1 MSTQKNLGF
10 IIAVVAGVVGLLAF
24 FFLPFFSVF
33 GIFSL
38 TGQQVASLTSQNAN
52 SQVLEQY
59 QWLQLLWALPIGAVI
74 IIALGL
80 IPMLTRQSR
89 SAVRGAA
96 VGLIIVSGLMLI
108 GLIVRYIIDSRP
120 VSSSLTIS
128 VSLASFYGSG
138 FWAFAVAM
146 IAALIGGIIALRRP
160 SQQPL
165 SASPSQGWPQSQ
177 PWQEAEPWTPSS
189 PSEQI
194 PPAEAPPPAQE

>member
-80 IPMLTRQSR
+80 IPILTRQSR
-89 SAVRGAA
+89 SAARGEA

-177 PWQEAEPWTPSS
+177 PWQEAEQWTPSS

-194 PPAEAPPPAQE
+194 PPAETPPPAQE